1 MDKFDDEKL
10 FVKDINSLKFDII
23 KDLTDNIE
31 VRDQGNVKKKL
42 VLLYINIITYLLVS
56 LIYHIDNMK

>member
-42 VLLYINIITYLLVS
+42 VLLYINII
-56 LIYHIDNMK
+56 IMICINIM

>member
-42 VLLYINIITYLLVS
+42 VLFIINIITYLLVS